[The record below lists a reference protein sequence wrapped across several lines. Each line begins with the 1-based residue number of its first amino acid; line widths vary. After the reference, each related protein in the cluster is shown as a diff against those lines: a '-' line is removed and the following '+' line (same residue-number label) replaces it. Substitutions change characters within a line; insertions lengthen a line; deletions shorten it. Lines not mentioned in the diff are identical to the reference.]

1 MNGGPHC
8 RRSFGVLVVDDEA
21 GIRELLAEYFREEG
35 FDVAEASDGRAAVT
49 AIERDPARYGLIIA
63 DLNLP
68 GADGLAVLR
77 TAKRLHP
84 AAYVV
89 IITGY
94 ATLDS
99 AIQAVRLGAYDYL
112 TKPFSMGQIGV
123 ILRRIEDRQGLEEEN
138 RLLARQLG
146 GRALPLS
153 AGAGGAMTVDARL
166 SGIEERLSRIEV
178 LLADFSVR
186 ATQRAV

>member
-1 MNGGPHC
+1 MSSGSS
-8 RRSFGVLVVDDEA
+8 RRRGFGVLVVDDEA

-35 FDVAEASDGRAAVT
+35 FDVAEAADGRAAVT

-146 GRALPLS
+146 GRALPQS
-153 AGAGGAMTVDARL
+153 AAAGSAMSVDARL

-178 LLADFSVR
+178 LIADFSTR
-186 ATQRAV
+186 AAQRVV

>member
-1 MNGGPHC
+1 MNSRPQCH
-8 RRSFGVLVVDDEA
+8 RSFGVLVVDDET

-35 FDVAEASDGRAAVT
+35 FEVAEASDGRAAVT

-84 AAYVV
+84 AAYVI

-146 GRALPLS
+146 VRPLPPAAGSAL
-153 AGAGGAMTVDARL
+153 TVDARL
-166 SGIEERLSRIEV
+166 AGIEERLSRIEV
-178 LLADFSVR
+178 LLADCTSRVV
-186 ATQRAV
+186 ARAV